1 MVVYARV
8 THRTMFAGLKQML
21 VEEWDA
27 IPQQNV
33 AKLVSSMR
41 RCHAVASV
49 FGNTTRY

>member
-1 MVVYARV
+1 M
-8 THRTMFAGLKQML
+8 THRTTLADLKQML

-41 RCHAVASV
+41 RKGHAVASV
-49 FGNTTRY
+49 FGNITRY